1 MGDTCTARTKL
12 NLLCKIYTEVGIGL
26 EHIYQPKY
34 IAQRENIVS
43 LGKNKRWMEGGTSSG
58 MFLLRKYQKM
68 GLKLIFFKIALK
80 KRPEK

>member
-1 MGDTCTARTKL
+1 MHVFSVSACGGYMHSTNKIKFAL
-12 NLLCKIYTEVGIGL
+12 QNLHRGIGL

-43 LGKNKRWMEGGTSSG
+43 LGKNKRWMEGGIGSG

-68 GLKLIFFKIALK
+68 GLKLIFLK
-80 KRPEK
+80 